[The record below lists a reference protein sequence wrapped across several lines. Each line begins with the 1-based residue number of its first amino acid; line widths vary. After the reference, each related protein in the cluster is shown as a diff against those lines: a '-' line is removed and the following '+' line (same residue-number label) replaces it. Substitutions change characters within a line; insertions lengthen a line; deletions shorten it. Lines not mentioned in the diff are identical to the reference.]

1 LTAAVDVRRNLYVRL
16 GRRAELDVYLN
27 RYGEVSACES
37 QIYCKDGSKIW
48 IAETIRA
55 VKGADGKLLYY
66 EGTVQD
72 ITERRQAEA
81 ELRHH
86 RLESEQLLASILPQS
101 IAQQLKRKP
110 DTIADSFSN
119 VTVLFADLVNFTA
132 FSTRVSPSE
141 LVQLLNQIFSAFD
154 QLAEQFEL
162 EKIKTIGDEYMVAGG
177 LPKPRPNHL
186 EAMAEMA
193 LAMQQVVQQ
202 FRSDLGEPFQLRI
215 GIHSGPVV
223 AGVIGKKKLTYDL
236 WGETVNLASRLQTQ
250 GVAGQIQVSAAVYEG
265 LRHHYHLEPRGAL
278 LIKGFGEL
286 MTYWLKGRKSD

>member
-1 LTAAVDVRRNLYVRL
+1 M
-16 GRRAELDVYLN
+16 
-27 RYGEVSACES
+27 
-37 QIYCKDGSKIW
+37 
-48 IAETIRA
+48 
-55 VKGADGKLLYY
+55 
-66 EGTVQD
+66 
-72 ITERRQAEA
+72 
-81 ELRHH
+81 
-86 RLESEQLLASILPQS
+86 
-101 IAQQLKRKP
+101 
-110 DTIADSFSN
+110 
-119 VTVLFADLVNFTA
+119 
-132 FSTRVSPSE
+132 
-141 LVQLLNQIFSAFD
+141 LNQIFSAFD

-250 GVAGQIQVSAAVYEG
+250 GVAND
-265 LRHHYHLEPRGAL
+265 L
-278 LIKGFGEL
+278 LAQRSEV
-286 MTYWLKGRKSD
+286 